1 LLALSFF
8 TVVFSSLM
16 WFIYAVIHIVDKLGR
31 DGLANAGIV
40 DISVYIAF
48 ILLPIF
54 TVWMI
59 FGIISQYLHNQ
70 NFNRNL
76 FYLLGQMKKNQD
88 YSDLLARI
96 MLEGEQQIKDGF
108 AIQQFDLF
116 ISDMNEL
123 ISDIIQRSSL
133 ASAEQ
138 IERLW
143 SKVRNGGKWAF
154 GKVIIEVYQNQPS
167 FQMRILEKAVND
179 KVLAGTIMEF
189 CARYLGTVELFEK
202 HDNEKI
208 FLSMIENGVLGK
220 VYSIFS
226 PLSVELRRKRTETL
240 QQSSRD
246 NFDAGNISLM
256 TDSSVTQPDI
266 KQSSLPI
273 EKKISTAT
281 NNFSTNGKFNLG
293 EKFSF
298 FKRKKE
304 EPVLEKEE
312 KDVLSLALERSF
324 GEVAAPSRQEPSFDT
339 STNIPETFGNS
350 DIISEPDANPAA
362 EIVLADN
369 NEKTIDAK
377 RTSFSEINST
387 QQTLNNLRKEWE
399 EMKKAESSPYAH
411 ENRKPQ
417 PTKDEEDIAYPFGGW
432 INEDNYHK

>member
-1 LLALSFF
+1 
-8 TVVFSSLM
+8 
-16 WFIYAVIHIVDKLGR
+16 
-31 DGLANAGIV
+31 
-40 DISVYIAF
+40 
-48 ILLPIF
+48 
-54 TVWMI
+54 
-59 FGIISQYLHNQ
+59 
-70 NFNRNL
+70 
-76 FYLLGQMKKNQD
+76 
-88 YSDLLARI
+88 
-96 MLEGEQQIKDGF
+96 
-108 AIQQFDLF
+108 
-116 ISDMNEL
+116 
-123 ISDIIQRSSL
+123 
-133 ASAEQ
+133 
-138 IERLW
+138 
-143 SKVRNGGKWAF
+143 
-154 GKVIIEVYQNQPS
+154 
-167 FQMRILEKAVND
+167 
-179 KVLAGTIMEF
+179 
-189 CARYLGTVELFEK
+189 

-246 NFDAGNISLM
+246 NFDAGNVSLM

-273 EKKISTAT
+273 EKKTPTAT

-324 GEVAAPSRQEPSFDT
+324 GEVAAPSRQEPSFGI
-339 STNIPETFGNS
+339 STNIPETSGNY

-399 EMKKAESSPYAH
+399 EMKKAEGSPYAH
-411 ENRKPQ
+411 EDRKPQ